1 MVKHMEYDFKSIDLD
16 MLYNHGYSIK
26 FWICE
31 NNKEYLIKLDTPL
44 KESEKEYSASKLAK
58 AFGIDSVDYEKI
70 DVTLDNNLYR
80 AVKSESYL
88 KLYDEELTLYE
99 VLGCLPED
107 KLTDSEMFNF
117 IVNRASDKTEL
128 DKEYLREKLIE
139 MITFDYLICNIDRH
153 LNNIILIRNADE
165 YRFSPLFD
173 FGRAFAGTDSI
184 KDTDKI
190 LDKLREAYLMNKS
203 FIKDI
208 QDIDLDYSKALVKKW
223 LTNCGGLE
231 GLDNLDIC
239 LGHKLFIKYRINQL
253 LSL

>member
-1 MVKHMEYDFKSIDLD
+1 MEYDFKSADLD

-26 FWICE
+26 FWIYE

-44 KESEKEYSASKLAK
+44 KESEKECSASKLAK
-58 AFGIDSVDYEKI
+58 AFGIDSVVYEKV
-70 DVTLDNNLYR
+70 DVTLDNNLYK

-88 KLYDEELTLYE
+88 KPYDEEVTLYE
-99 VLGCLPED
+99 VLGDLPED
-107 KLTDSEMFNF
+107 KLTNLEMFNF
-117 IVNRASDKTEL
+117 IVDRASSKTGL
-128 DKEYLREKLIE
+128 NRYYIRQKLIE

-190 LDKLREAYLMNKS
+190 PDKLREAYLMNKS

>member
-1 MVKHMEYDFKSIDLD
+1 
-16 MLYNHGYSIK
+16 
-26 FWICE
+26 
-31 NNKEYLIKLDTPL
+31 
-44 KESEKEYSASKLAK
+44 
-58 AFGIDSVDYEKI
+58 
-70 DVTLDNNLYR
+70 
-80 AVKSESYL
+80 
-88 KLYDEELTLYE
+88 
-99 VLGCLPED
+99 
-107 KLTDSEMFNF
+107 MFNF
-117 IVNRASDKTEL
+117 IVDRASIKTGL
-128 DKEYLREKLIE
+128 TKDYIRQKLIE

-165 YRFSPLFD
+165 YIFSPLFD

-190 LDKLREAYLMNKS
+190 PDKLREAYLMNKS

-231 GLDNLDIC
+231 GLDKLDIC